1 LVRKTDLCLLQKYK
15 KLRIYTRINHSI
27 ISVADKQTNDT
38 KMKDKKSLGELQK
51 STKCIIKPSDHLT
64 KLECK
69 DWPLLFKVG
78 DLIHYKYFLYVIA
91 ICNNTNAI

>member
-1 LVRKTDLCLLQKYK
+1 MY
-15 KLRIYTRINHSI
+15 RIDHSI
-27 ISVADKQTNDT
+27 ISLADKQINDT

-51 STKCIIKPSDHLT
+51 STKCVIAPSDHLT

-78 DLIHYKYFLYVIA
+78 DLIYYKYFLCVSSI
-91 ICNNTNAI
+91 